1 VLWAIITAAGAG
13 LLLGLRFRLNAVVAA
28 SVATMALSCLAATLM
43 QLPLLTTLG
52 LTYLLLAALQGGY
65 LMGLAAT
72 CAWTR
77 AKMGSVPRATPDGRS
92 RANLA
97 SSESKQP
104 GRATLPHSYE

>member
-1 VLWAIITAAGAG
+1 MLWAIITAAGAG
-13 LLLGLRFRLNAVVAA
+13 LLLGLRFRLHAVIAA
-28 SVATMALSCLAATLM
+28 SVALTALSCLAATLM

-65 LMGLAAT
+65 LTGVAAT

-77 AKMGSVPRATPDGRS
+77 VRTESVPPTPNGQIRS

-97 SSESKQP
+97 TSQSKRP
-104 GRATLPHSYE
+104 GRATLQRP